1 MESGLS
7 RAAALLL
14 GVCLSIP
21 GQVIEFESNGLK
33 YQTLTKRGLTL
44 MVAQLPG
51 HVREFTILQVAVSN
65 GSPGPYTIRPED
77 FSYKKDDGTELHAW
91 PARDVV
97 QLLREKGGRGDVMKL
112 VSAYETAL
120 YGIPH
125 MRVANA
131 YESRRQA
138 ALAEVASTKLKAAA
152 AASAIAFVQ
161 TKLMPGESTDGAVFF
176 GAEGKAFG
184 PGRLIV
190 RTNTD
195 VFEFQAEKDQP

>member
-1 MESGLS
+1 MEPVLS

-14 GVCLSIP
+14 GVCLTVP
-21 GQVIEFESNGLK
+21 CQVIEFESNGLK
-33 YQTLTKRGLTL
+33 YQTITKGGVTL
-44 MVAQLPG
+44 MVAHLPG
-51 HVREFTILQVAVSN
+51 HVRELSILQVAVSN

-97 QLLREKGGRGDVMKL
+97 QMLREKGGRGDVMKL
-112 VSAYETAL
+112 VTAYETAL

-125 MRVANA
+125 MKVANS
-131 YESRRQA
+131 YEARRQA
-138 ALAEVASTKLKAAA
+138 ALAEVNSTKLKAAA

-161 TKLMPGESTDGAVFF
+161 TKLLPGESTDGAVFF

-184 PGRLIV
+184 PGKLIV

-195 VFEFQAEKDQP
+195 VFEFGAE

>member
-7 RAAALLL
+7 RAAALLM

-161 TKLMPGESTDGAVFF
+161 TKLLPGESTDGAVFF